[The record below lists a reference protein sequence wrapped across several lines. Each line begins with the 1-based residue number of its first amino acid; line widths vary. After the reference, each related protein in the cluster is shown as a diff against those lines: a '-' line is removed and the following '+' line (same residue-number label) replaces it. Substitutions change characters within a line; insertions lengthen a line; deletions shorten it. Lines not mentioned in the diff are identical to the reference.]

1 MFDVVPVS
9 GLVPKSSELPANE
22 MVAGACRAEWAAP
35 TTKKPVYPE
44 EMQSCMEIILEYV
57 FEITDMYNT
66 EEMYDKY
73 SIHTLT
79 LFMQSIVE

>member
-1 MFDVVPVS
+1 
-9 GLVPKSSELPANE
+9 
-22 MVAGACRAEWAAP
+22 
-35 TTKKPVYPE
+35 
-44 EMQSCMEIILEYV
+44 MEIILEYV

-79 LFMQSIVE
+79 LFIQSIVE